1 MTTDAPQTN
10 AVQHAVSLGTAF
22 RYCWTRWTFAGR
34 ASRSEYWWFALATTL
49 IGILLPS
56 IEGALWGVPILS
68 LVYTLAALIP
78 CLALMVR
85 RLHDTGRSGFWYW
98 VALVPLVGPFVLLVF
113 ELLPSEP
120 GENRFGPVPNT
131 TTARQA
137 GE

>member
-1 MTTDAPQTN
+1 MTTNAPQTN

-34 ASRSEYWWFALATTL
+34 ASRSEYWWATLANMP
-49 IGILLPS
+49 IGILLPA
-56 IEGALWGVPILS
+56 IEYALWGVPVLTF
-68 LVYTLAALIP
+68 VYTLAALIP
-78 CLALMVR
+78 CFGLTVR
-85 RLHDTGRSGFWYW
+85 RLHDIGRSGFWYW
-98 VALVPLVGPFVLLVF
+98 VVLVPLVGPIVLLVF

-131 TTARQA
+131 TACQT